1 MTSFIM
7 VILRK
12 GVPGVSE
19 TMLERFVQKA
29 RKTVGLHGMVNLLV
43 SNSRELRAL
52 NARFRGKDS
61 PTDVLS
67 FPPLTNLPE
76 DFAGDIAI
84 SADIAS
90 QNAKTLGHSAGDELK
105 ILILHGMLHLAG
117 YDHERDNGTMARKE
131 QRLRRTLGLPMSLIE
146 RSQRAERAGTASA
159 AATPGRRRPRHTSS
173 TNGKRRKR

>member
-1 MTSFIM
+1 M

-12 GVPGVSE
+12 RVPGVSE
-19 TMLERFVQKA
+19 ATLERFVQTA
-29 RKTVGLHGMVNLLV
+29 RKTVGLRGTVNLLIT
-43 SNSRELRAL
+43 NSRELRSL

-84 SADIAS
+84 SADIAA
-90 QNAKTLGHSAGDELK
+90 QNAKNLGHSASDELK

-117 YDHERDNGTMARKE
+117 Y
-131 QRLRRTLGLPMSLIE
+131 
-146 RSQRAERAGTASA
+146 
-159 AATPGRRRPRHTSS
+159 
-173 TNGKRRKR
+173 